1 MLGSLA
7 FLEHN
12 DFPADQLKHA
22 HALVL
27 RQRER
32 ERERKRE
39 REREHEA
46 CTNEVLLCV
55 LQLFESRFFLL
66 QVVEGVLVVKE
77 TFVWSVLLMSLFLR
91 DRMAVVAAPVFA
103 PLTLVT
109 ASNGPFC
116 KS

>member
-12 DFPADQLKHA
+12 DFPADQLKYA
-22 HALVL
+22 HALAL
-27 RQRER
+27 QQRER
-32 ERERKRE
+32 QRE

-46 CTNEVLLCV
+46 RTNKVLFVSCSC
-55 LQLFESRFFLL
+55 SRVDFALL
-66 QVVEGVLVVKE
+66 QVVVGVLVVKE
-77 TFVWSVLLMSLFLR
+77 TFVWPVPLMPLFLR

-103 PLTLVT
+103 PLALVT
-109 ASNGPFC
+109 ASNGSFC

>member
-27 RQRER
+27 RQ
-32 ERERKRE
+32 RE

>member
-12 DFPADQLKHA
+12 DFPADQLKYA
-22 HALVL
+22 HALAL
-27 RQRER
+27 QQRER
-32 ERERKRE
+32 QRE

-46 CTNEVLLCV
+46 RTNKVLFVSCSC
-55 LQLFESRFFLL
+55 SRVDFSLL
-66 QVVEGVLVVKE
+66 QVVVGVLVVKE
-77 TFVWSVLLMSLFLR
+77 TFAWSAPLMSLFLR
-91 DRMAVVAAPVFA
+91 NRMAVVAAPVFA

-109 ASNGPFC
+109 ASNGSFC